1 MENRLIKVA
10 KRLASLWKASRQLR
24 VGLLL
29 FLGVLLVA
37 ILAGVLSPYD
47 PYYLGD
53 DLLMPPGSEN
63 HPLGTDH
70 MGHDVLSMI
79 LHGSRTSL
87 TIGIVSALI
96 SGLIGTMLGAF
107 AGYFGG
113 ALDKITSEVI
123 NIFLM
128 IPTFFLVLIIVSIF
142 GSNMFNVMLVI
153 GLTSWPSNARMMRV
167 QAMSLKERTYIKGA
181 VVMGESRLRILFK
194 YIIPNGLF
202 PVIANTTMGVAKAI
216 LTEASLSFLGLGD
229 PNIVS
234 WGQMVYDGKAFL
246 QTGWWI
252 STLPVLSIMMIVVI
266 FYMIG
271 DGLNDTPALSEADAG
286 IAINTGAA
294 IAREIADITISSQDL
309 FELVTLRRLSE
320 ALMGRIDRNYRFIVS
335 FNLMLIILGVT
346 GVIQPTLSALLH
358 NMSTLGI
365 SLRSMTNLL
374 PEKTEQ
380 SNA

>member
-1 MENRLIKVA
+1 MNIARLRQSIERTLPGGVA
-10 KRLASLWKASRQLR
+10 AIDILDANGNVVVSAASGAAVQES
-24 VGLLL
+24 
-29 FLGVLLVA
+29 A
-37 ILAGVLSPYD
+37 
-47 PYYLGD
+47 
-53 DLLMPPGSEN
+53 E
-63 HPLGTDH
+63 
-70 MGHDVLSMI
+70 
-79 LHGSRTSL
+79 
-87 TIGIVSALI
+87 VSALI

-234 WGQMVYDGKAFL
+234 WARWCMTARP
-246 QTGWWI
+246 
-252 STLPVLSIMMIVVI
+252 SCR
-266 FYMIG
+266 
-271 DGLNDTPALSEADAG
+271 PAGGSPLCPACP
-286 IAINTGAA
+286 
-294 IAREIADITISSQDL
+294 L
-309 FELVTLRRLSE
+309 
-320 ALMGRIDRNYRFIVS
+320 
-335 FNLMLIILGVT
+335 
-346 GVIQPTLSALLH
+346 
-358 NMSTLGI
+358 
-365 SLRSMTNLL
+365 
-374 PEKTEQ
+374 
-380 SNA
+380 

>member
-47 PYYLGD
+47 PYYLSD

-70 MGHDVLSMI
+70 MGHDVLSM
-79 LHGSRTSL
+79 SRTSL

-252 STLPVLSIMMIVVI
+252 STLPGLSIMMIVVI

-271 DGLNDTPALSEADAG
+271 DGLNYALSP
-286 IAINTGAA
+286 
-294 IAREIADITISSQDL
+294 RMKKL
-309 FELVTLRRLSE
+309 
-320 ALMGRIDRNYRFIVS
+320 
-335 FNLMLIILGVT
+335 
-346 GVIQPTLSALLH
+346 
-358 NMSTLGI
+358 
-365 SLRSMTNLL
+365 
-374 PEKTEQ
+374 
-380 SNA
+380 